1 MAGIGRST
9 ATNTSLVMA
18 LMPVMSVL
26 AGAWVFGDRV
36 ATRTWSGLACG
47 FAGVALAVIGSAG
60 AALHMPGTV
69 ELLLCLG
76 LVAFIGGSV
85 LVQRLL
91 RTLDVLVV
99 GLCSY
104 GLGAFMLVVHA
115 LATGS
120 GNKTLAAFDLSGSG
134 GRWRLRVW
142 SVPP

>member
-76 LVAFIGGSV
+76 LVAFIAFSAYRCRAVG
-85 LVQRLL
+85 
-91 RTLDVLVV
+91 DVPRPAA
-99 GLCSY
+99 G
-104 GLGAFMLVVHA
+104 
-115 LATGS
+115 TGP
-120 GNKTLAAFDLSGSG
+120 GTCAC
-134 GRWRLRVW
+134 V
-142 SVPP
+142 